1 MSKFSDLLERQRK
14 KLGWNYA
21 NIAEKVG
28 ISSVYISQVLRGQRI
43 PKDNILV
50 KLGDA
55 LGLDPS
61 VVLRLAH
68 YEKAPESARRYLEP
82 SARHTGVDPKTDQ
95 NEKFDNVEP
104 YLLGSG
110 RKVPILGWVQ
120 AGQFSPTAPGDLT
133 ALAPDD
139 YIYSDIL
146 GRNLFALRVEND
158 SMEPLFHQDD
168 IIIVNPNIKA
178 KNGDFVIALIN
189 QGAEVTFKKLII
201 KDQRISLRPLNG
213 KYDDIIIKEDEDFEI
228 IGKVVERKTIF

>member
-1 MSKFSDLLERQRK
+1 MGKISDLLERQRK
-14 KLGWNYA
+14 KLGLNYKNLA
-21 NIAEKVG
+21 DKVG

-50 KLGDA
+50 KLSDA
-55 LGLDPS
+55 LSLDPS

-68 YEKAPESARRYLEP
+68 YEKAPEAARRYLEP
-82 SARHTGVDPKTDQ
+82 SGKSVASE
-95 NEKFDNVEP
+95 EKFDNVEP
-104 YLLGSG
+104 YALGSG

-133 ALAPDD
+133 ALGPDD

-146 GRNLFALRVEND
+146 GKNLFALRVEND

-178 KNGDFVIALIN
+178 RSGDYVIARLN
-189 QGAEVTFKKLII
+189 EGGEVTFKKLKIENDEVRL
-201 KDQRISLRPLNG
+201 KPLN
-213 KYDDIIIKEDEDFEI
+213 KEYDDIVLKEDDDYEI
-228 IGKVVERKTIF
+228 LGKVVERKTIF

>member
-1 MSKFSDLLERQRK
+1 MGKISDMLERQRK
-14 KLGWNYA
+14 KLGLSYT

-43 PKDNILV
+43 PKDNILL
-50 KLGDA
+50 KLSDA

-68 YEKAPESARRYLEP
+68 YEKAPEAARRYLEP
-82 SARHTGVDPKTDQ
+82 SVKPAGSDA
-95 NEKFDNVEP
+95 KFDNIEP
-104 YLLGSG
+104 YALGSG

-120 AGQFSPTAPGDLT
+120 AGQFSPTATGDLSP
-133 ALAPDD
+133 LGPDD

-158 SMEPLFHQDD
+158 SMEPLFHQGD

-178 KNGDFVIALIN
+178 RNGDFVVARRKE
-189 QGAEVTFKKLII
+189 GGEVTFKKLKIEDDEI
-201 KDQRISLRPLNG
+201 RLKPLN
-213 KYDDIIIKEDEDFEI
+213 KEYDDIILKDDDDFEI
-228 IGKVVERKTIF
+228 LGKVVERKTIF

>member
-1 MSKFSDLLERQRK
+1 MGKLSDLLERQRK
-14 KLGWNYA
+14 KLGLSYT

-28 ISSVYISQVLRGQRI
+28 ISSVYISQALRGQRI

-50 KLGDA
+50 KLSDA
-55 LGLDPS
+55 LALDPS

-68 YEKAPESARRYLEP
+68 YEKAPEAARRYLEP
-82 SARHTGVDPKTDQ
+82 LVKPAGSDA
-95 NEKFDNVEP
+95 KFDNIEP
-104 YLLGSG
+104 YALGSG

-120 AGQFSPTAPGDLT
+120 AGQFSPTATNDLSP
-133 ALAPDD
+133 LAPDD

-178 KNGDFVIALIN
+178 RSGDFVVARLKE
-189 QGAEVTFKKLII
+189 GGEVTFKKLII
-201 KDQRISLRPLNG
+201 KDQRVSLRPLNG
-213 KYDDIIIKEDEDFEI
+213 KYDDIILKEDEDFEI
-228 IGKVVERKTIF
+228 LGKVVERKTIFR